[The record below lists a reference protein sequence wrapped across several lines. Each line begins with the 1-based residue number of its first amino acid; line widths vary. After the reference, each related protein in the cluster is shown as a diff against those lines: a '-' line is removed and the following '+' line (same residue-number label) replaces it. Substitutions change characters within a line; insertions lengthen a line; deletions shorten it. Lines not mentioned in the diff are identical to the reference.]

1 MDLGLKGKVVL
12 VTGSGEGI
20 GRRAILTF
28 AEEGAHVIVND
39 IVLSRAEQVG
49 DEARALGAKAL
60 VKMADVT
67 DENQVK
73 EMVKEILSEFG
84 KIDILVNN
92 AFVMDRKTFSQSARE
107 DWDRPI
113 NVCLYGTLICTRAVI
128 DSMIARQYGKIINLI
143 SDAARVGEATSSAYA
158 AAKGGILS
166 FSRSL
171 AREVGR
177 YNINVNCISPGA
189 TWTERRIREH
199 QREWEEASEEERERI
214 KRREEKQLRAY
225 PLGRLGE
232 PEDVANVIVFLAA
245 DRARH
250 ITGEVI
256 SVNGGYAMV

>member
-20 GRRAILTF
+20 GRRVILTF
-28 AEEGAHVIVND
+28 AEEGAHVVVND
-39 IVLSRAEQVG
+39 IVLSKAEHVG
-49 DEARALGAKAL
+49 DEARTLGAKAL
-60 VKMADVT
+60 VKIADVT
-67 DENQVK
+67 DEDQVRG
-73 EMVKEILSEFG
+73 MVEETLSEFG

-92 AFVMDRKTFSQSARE
+92 AFVMDRKVFSQSTKE

-189 TWTERRIREH
+189 TWTQRRIREH
-199 QREWEEASEEERERI
+199 QREWEGASEEEREKIR
-214 KRREEKQLRAY
+214 RREEKQLRAY

-245 DRARH
+245 DRAKH

>member
-1 MDLGLKGKVVL
+1 MDLGLRGRVAL

-28 AEEGAHVIVND
+28 AEEGADVIVND
-39 IVLSRAEQVG
+39 IVPSRAEHVG
-49 DEARALGAKAL
+49 EEARVLGAKAL
-60 VKMADVT
+60 VKIADVT
-67 DENQVK
+67 NEDQVNR
-73 EMVKEILSEFG
+73 MVKEGLSEFG

-92 AFVMDRKTFSQSARE
+92 AFVMDRKVFSKSTRE
-107 DWDRPI
+107 DWDNPI
-113 NVCLYGTLICTRAVI
+113 HVCLYGALICTRAVI
-128 DSMIARQYGKIINLI
+128 DHMIARQYGKIINLI
-143 SDAARVGEATSSAYA
+143 SDAARVGEASSPVYA

-171 AREVGR
+171 AKEVGR
-177 YNINVNCISPGA
+177 YNINVNCVSPGA

-199 QREWEEASEEERERI
+199 QREWEEAFEEGRERI

-232 PEDVANVIVFLAA
+232 PEDVANLIVFLAG